1 MLLKI
6 FINAKFINPIK
17 TEMGNII
24 KFPTN
29 PINNT
34 ATILEDT
41 SLKSSDKRAKALPK
55 KIMMMQQNIFSK

>member
-1 MLLKI
+1 M
-6 FINAKFINPIK
+6 K

-29 PINNT
+29 PISST

-41 SLKSSDKRAKALPK
+41 SLKSSDERAKALPK
-55 KIMMMQQNIFSK
+55 KIMMMQQNMFCKMSLNVF